1 MLGLIKLFPNFSK
14 YLQPKKKPLN
24 NVTWKVKIGKESFLN
39 IVFKHP
45 KLRIVTQ
52 TLQKKHFYQARYFF
66 WYLQFSVFKY

>member
-39 IVFKHP
+39 TVFKHP

-66 WYLQFSVFKY
+66 WDLQFSVFKY

>member
-39 IVFKHP
+39 TMFKHP

-66 WYLQFSVFKY
+66 WDLQFSVFKY

>member
-39 IVFKHP
+39 TMFKHP

-52 TLQKKHFYQARYFF
+52 TLQKKHFYQAHYFF
-66 WYLQFSVFKY
+66 WDLQFSVFKY